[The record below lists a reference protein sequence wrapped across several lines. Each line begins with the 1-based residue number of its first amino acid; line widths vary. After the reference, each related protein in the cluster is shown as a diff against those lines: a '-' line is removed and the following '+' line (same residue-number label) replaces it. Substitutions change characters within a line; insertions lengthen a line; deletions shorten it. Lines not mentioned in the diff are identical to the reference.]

1 MTTNQSLARPATYPD
16 AFRAELRRAF
26 SAPYEVPLVVV
37 INGMLMSAAWFLLPV
52 PLQDMLFTLHGSL
65 AFPIVLVTWMFSD
78 VPATNVLGPDP
89 QRILAALD
97 DPEALRRLLY
107 AKSAVLWLMAAP
119 VCGAIAIGIGCVSHH
134 WASMVI
140 TTIGILVIPIGS
152 LGVASW
158 LGICYPYHPIALAD
172 RWAHRRA
179 FRSMIVRW
187 GVLVTLPYAVV
198 PAITTAMAAPA
209 FLAWVLVSDDWQQRI
224 PTGELAIGVTFTV
237 VLSAAVFVSG
247 HRAGLRLIVCRRDRL
262 AVFLA
267 DPELG

>member
-1 MTTNQSLARPATYPD
+1 M
-16 AFRAELRRAF
+16 
-26 SAPYEVPLVVV
+26 PLVVV
-37 INGMLMSAAWFLLPV
+37 INGLLMSAAWFLLPV

-78 VPATNVLGPDP
+78 VPATNPLGPDP
-89 QRILAALD
+89 SRILAALD

-107 AKSAVLWLMAAP
+107 AKDAVLWLTAAP
-119 VCGAIAIGIGCVSHH
+119 IGAVVAIGIGCVSHH
-134 WASMVI
+134 WTSMVI
-140 TTIGILVIPIGS
+140 TTVGILVIPIGS

-158 LGICYPYHPIALAD
+158 LGIWYPYHPIPLAT

-187 GVLVTLPYAVV
+187 GVLVTLPYALV

-209 FLAWVLVSDDWQQRI
+209 FFVWVLVSDDWHQRI
-224 PTGELAIGVTFTV
+224 PKGELAIGVVFTMAF
-237 VLSAAVFVSG
+237 SAAIFVYG
-247 HRAGLRLIVCRRDRL
+247 HRAGLRLIARRRDRL

-267 DPELG
+267 DPGLG